1 MKIFLAED
9 NEDNFLIVKSNLRK
23 LDEPVELIWAKDG
36 QIAIDMLKEPINDI
50 DIFLIDIEMPYLNGV
65 EVTMF
70 INEQDEYNGIPIIA
84 LTASVYAEMKKMYLE
99 KGFDYIL
106 EKPFERK
113 ELLEILQRSVN
124 LS

>member
-9 NEDNFLIVKSNLRK
+9 NEDNFLVVKSNLRK
-23 LDEPVELIWAKDG
+23 LGEPTELIWAQNG
-36 QIAIDMLKEPINDI
+36 QIAIDMLKEQIDDI
-50 DIFLIDIEMPYLNGV
+50 DIFLIDIHMPLVDGV
-65 EVTMF
+65 EVAKW
-70 INEQDEYNGIPIIA
+70 IREQDNYHNIPIVAI
-84 LTASVYAEMKKMYLE
+84 TASVFAEMKKMYLE

-113 ELLEILQRSVN
+113 ELLEVLQKNIN